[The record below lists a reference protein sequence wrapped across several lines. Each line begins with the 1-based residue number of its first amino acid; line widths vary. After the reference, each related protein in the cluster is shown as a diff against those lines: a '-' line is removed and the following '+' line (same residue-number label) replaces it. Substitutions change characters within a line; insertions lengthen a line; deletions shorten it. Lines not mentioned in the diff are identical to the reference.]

1 MEIEEFCSKYTVNRE
16 NTNSVKWGTGKD
28 ERFKTEGLI
37 PMWVADMEFRAP
49 NEVID
54 ALNKRISHGVF
65 GYTHLWD
72 SYFEAF
78 FNWQKKRYN
87 IDLKK
92 EWISFS
98 SGLVSA
104 LYLIVNA
111 FTEKGD
117 NIIILTPVYYPFHNA
132 VKDNERNLIVCDLK
146 NDNGIFSIDFEE
158 FENKIIKNK
167 VKLLIF
173 CNPHNPVGRVWTEEE
188 MEKVFEICK
197 KHNLYIVSDEIH
209 QDINMGVRPFISALS
224 IKNKNTKN
232 EKNENDYTDKLIVLN
247 SASKTFNLAS
257 MLNSHVIIPNEEIRK
272 IYKKFV
278 SRINRTEFNL
288 LGLIASEAAYRYGE
302 NWVDGLL
309 KTIKRNYE
317 YIRTEFKNKIPE
329 IIISPLEGTYLPFFD
344 LRNIVNPNRVKE
356 FIQDDC
362 KIAIDFGEWFGKN
375 FKGFIRV
382 NIATDFK
389 YIDYFVNTVIKQLK
403 NKSYK

>member
-1 MEIEEFCSKYTVNRE
+1 MEIEEFCRKYTVNRK
-16 NTNSVKWGTGKD
+16 NTNSEKWDTGIEK
-28 ERFKTEGLI
+28 RFKAEGLI

-49 NEVID
+49 DEVID
-54 ALNKRISHGVF
+54 ALNKRIAHGVF

-78 FNWQKKRYN
+78 FNWQKSRYN

-98 SGLVSA
+98 SGLVTA

-111 FTEKGD
+111 FTDKGD
-117 NIIILTPVYYPFHNA
+117 GIIILTPVYYPFHNA
-132 VKDNERNLIVCDLK
+132 VKDNERKLITCDLK
-146 NDNGIFSIDFEE
+146 NDNGIFSIDFEKL
-158 FENKIIKNK
+158 ENEIIKNK
-167 VKLLIF
+167 AKLIIF
-173 CNPHNPVGRVWTEEE
+173 CNPHNPVGRVWTKEEI
-188 MEKVFEICK
+188 EKVFEICK

-209 QDINMGVRPFISALS
+209 QDINMEVRPFISALS
-224 IKNKNTKN
+224 VKNKFA
-232 EKNENDYTDKLIVLN
+232 EKLIVLN

-257 MLNSHVIIPNEEIRK
+257 LLNSHVIIPNEKIRK
-272 IYKKFV
+272 EYKKFV
-278 SRINRTEFNL
+278 AKVNRTEFNL
-288 LGLIASEAAYRYGE
+288 LGLIATEAAYKYGAD
-302 NWVDGLL
+302 WVDGLL

-317 YIRTEFKNKIPE
+317 YIKEEFSNKIPE

-344 LRNIVNPNRVKE
+344 LRNMVSKNRVKE

-389 YIDYFVNTVIKQLK
+389 YIEYFANSVIKQLK
-403 NKSYK
+403 NKNYK

>member
-1 MEIEEFCSKYTVNRE
+1 MEIEEFCSKYTVSRE

-272 IYKKFV
+272 TYKKFV

-317 YIRTEFKNKIPE
+317 YIRTEFNDKIPE

>member
-158 FENKIIKNK
+158 FENKIIKNR

-232 EKNENDYTDKLIVLN
+232 ENDYTDKLIVLN

-272 IYKKFV
+272 TYKKFV

-317 YIRTEFKNKIPE
+317 YIRTEFNNKIPE